1 MSDQKDYLQEEL
13 QRLANVNARTRRA
26 AEVGTVRRARSIEGV
41 SRYYSEAERMNAER
55 IERNKPKDILEILAE
70 NPRLNAED
78 NGRHQRSEYEQNQ
91 QRWVA
96 EQQAERERLLGT
108 QVK

>member
-1 MSDQKDYLQEEL
+1 MFNDQILNDHLQMSAD
-13 QRLANVNARTRRA
+13 NSARVRRA
-26 AEVGTVRRARSIEGV
+26 ADKGTVRHARNIEGV

-78 NGRHQRSEYEQNQ
+78 HGRHQRSEYEQNQ

-96 EQQAERERLLGT
+96 ELQAERERLLGT
-108 QVK
+108 EDK